1 MDHGSQNQEGKIMLK
16 IGDMV
21 TQVKNKANTG
31 IVVDI
36 TKSSSK
42 SKHTIFLVEWFDYH
56 GVLGYSDYELVK
68 VS

>member
-1 MDHGSQNQEGKIMLK
+1 MLK

-42 SKHTIFLVEWFDYH
+42 SKHTVFLVEWFDYCIP
-56 GVLGYSDYELVK
+56 LGYRDYELVK

>member
-1 MDHGSQNQEGKIMLK
+1 MDHGSQNQESKIMLK

-21 TQVKNKANTG
+21 TQVKNKANIG
-31 IVVDI
+31 IILDI

-42 SKHTIFLVEWFDYH
+42 SKHTVFLVEWFDYCIP
-56 GVLGYSDYELVK
+56 LGYRDYELVK